1 MNGNEEAE
9 GIKVILVGHTGT
21 GKTSLI
27 NTAMGQKFVPGTQ
40 ISSMNCSFVELTKV
54 IEDTEYTI
62 NLWDTR
68 GQEKYRSLTKVFFK
82 NSDIVIVVFDITS
95 KASFDDLDYWF
106 KEIENELGNE
116 PIKGLAANKA
126 DLYLEQAVD
135 DDTIKE
141 YAQKKD
147 VIYKYTTATTPNN
160 FSELLIQLLTEY
172 LEKNS
177 KNKTKKNIGKKLEK
191 NNEPVVKKKKC
202 C

>member
-1 MNGNEEAE
+1 M
-9 GIKVILVGHTGT
+9 LY
-21 GKTSLI
+21 
-27 NTAMGQKFVPGTQ
+27 TQ

-62 NLWDTR
+62 NLWDTM

-160 FSELLIQLLTEY
+160 FSELLTQLLTEY

-177 KNKTKKNIGKKLEK
+177 KNKSKKNIGKKLEK

>member
-1 MNGNEEAE
+1 MDQTEEDE
-9 GIKVILVGHTGT
+9 RIKVILVGESGT

-27 NTAMGQKFVPGTQ
+27 NTAVGKKFEEGKE
-40 ISSMNCSFVELTKV
+40 ISSIKCSYVKLTKE
-54 IEDTEYTI
+54 IEDTEYII
-62 NLWDTR
+62 NLWDTM

-160 FSELLIQLLTEY
+160 FSELLTQLLTEY

>member
-9 GIKVILVGHTGT
+9 GIKVILVGQTGT

-40 ISSMNCSFVELTKV
+40 ISSMNCSFVE
-54 IEDTEYTI
+54 
-62 NLWDTR
+62 
-68 GQEKYRSLTKVFFK
+68 LTKVFFK

-160 FSELLIQLLTEY
+160 FSELLTQLLTEY